1 MDDFAIKT
9 NHQNPPHNYE
19 IFEEYFYKRF
29 RRESPSTQRE
39 YLPVCWTNYYV
50 SKNYCNDDMSD
61 LQQYLDSL
69 DRGKDYFTI
78 CQWDDGI
85 VSNIEGLNLE
95 VYSSG
100 GVGDYAY
107 PLNCMP
113 HNTQDS
119 KDRTILASFV
129 GAIYGRHSVRE
140 AMASELGDKQDIFIS
155 ESITFERFQEVLVNS
170 IFALCPRGYGKTS
183 FRICEALEARVIPV
197 YIYDEPWIPFE
208 DKLSFEEY
216 GVLCHVNELP
226 LLHKRLIKMTEDI
239 NTIQDL
245 ITRGGEVYKSYYSF
259 DGFYSNIIAR
269 EMGKPNENN

>member
-1 MDDFAIKT
+1 M
-9 NHQNPPHNYE
+9 
-19 IFEEYFYKRF
+19 
-29 RRESPSTQRE
+29 
-39 YLPVCWTNYYV
+39 

-69 DRGKDYFTI
+69 DKEKEYFTI

-85 VSNIEGLNLE
+85 VNNIDGLNLK

-140 AMASELGDKQDIFIS
+140 AMASELGGKQDIFIS
-155 ESITFERFQEVLVNS
+155 ESINFQRFQEVLVNS

-197 YIYDEPWIPFE
+197 YIYDERWIPFADE
-208 DKLSFEEY
+208 LSFKEY
-216 GVLCHVNELP
+216 GVLCHVSELP
-226 LLHKRLIKMTEDI
+226 SLYDKLTRMTTDI
-239 NTIQDL
+239 NNIQNL
-245 ITRGGEVYKSYYSF
+245 ITRGGEVYKSHYSF
-259 DGFYSNIIAR
+259 EGCYERIVAL
-269 EMGKPNENN
+269 EMEGSNENS

>member
-1 MDDFAIKT
+1 MDKFAIKT
-9 NHQNPPHNYE
+9 NHENPPHNYQ
-19 IFEEYFYKRF
+19 IFEEYFYNRF
-29 RRESPSTQRE
+29 SEEKPNTIRE

-61 LQQYLDSL
+61 IQDYLNSI
-69 DRGKDYFTI
+69 DRAKKYFTV

-85 VSNIEGLNLE
+85 RNNTDGLDLF

-113 HNTQDS
+113 HGTQDNS
-119 KDRTILASFV
+119 DRTILASFI
-129 GAIYGRHSVRE
+129 GAIGGRHAVRE
-140 AMASELGDKQDIFIS
+140 SMYHALSHLDGIFIS
-155 ESITFERFQEVLVNS
+155 ESSTFQRFQEVLTQS

-197 YIYDEPWIPFE
+197 YIYDERWIPFADE
-208 DKLSFEEY
+208 LSFEEY

-226 LLHKRLIKMTEDI
+226 FLHNKLIQMTADI
-239 NTIQDL
+239 NNIQNL
-245 ITRGGEVYKSYYSF
+245 ITRGGEAYKSHYSF
-259 DGFYSNIIAR
+259 EGCYKKIVAR
-269 EMGKPNENN
+269 EMEKPNENN

>member
-1 MDDFAIKT
+1 MDNFAVAT

-29 RRESPSTQRE
+29 RGESPSTQRE

-69 DRGKDYFTI
+69 DKEKEYFTI
-78 CQWDDGI
+78 CQWDDG
-85 VSNIEGLNLE
+85 VVNNIDGLNLK

-129 GAIYGRHSVRE
+129 GAIHGRHNVRE
-140 AMASELGDKQDIFIS
+140 VMASTLSKEQGIFIS
-155 ESITFERFQEVLVNS
+155 ESITFDRFQEILVNS

-197 YIYDEPWIPFE
+197 YIYDERWIPFADE
-208 DKLSFEEY
+208 LSFEEY
-216 GVLCHVNELP
+216 GVLCHVSELP
-226 LLHKRLIKMTEDI
+226 SLYDKLMQMTADI
-239 NTIQDL
+239 NNIQNL
-245 ITRGGEVYKSYYSF
+245 ITRGGEVYKSHYSF
-259 DGFYSNIIAR
+259 EGCYERIVAR
-269 EMGKPNENN
+269 EGGINSEQE